1 MKSLL
6 ASAVLVLSTVASATT
21 NQLPKDSIALTL
33 LSEGQVTV
41 ESRMPNCPKPI
52 MCEPA
57 TMLTIKFTLPGCM
70 DKLGPVTIK
79 DTGFTADGKKK
90 FVVTAYNIN
99 NEASKYTK
107 CFRAPIGVATQVIG
121 MGFMSNDSVEV
132 EFTNYTVRTETL

>member
-6 ASAVLVLSTVASATT
+6 ASTVFVLSTVASAATY
-21 NQLPKDSIALTL
+21 QLPKDSTALTL
-33 LSEGQVTV
+33 LPEGQVTV
-41 ESRMPNCPKPI
+41 ETHMPNCPKPA

-57 TMLTIKFTLPGCM
+57 AILTIKFTLNGCM

-79 DTGFTADGKKK
+79 ETGFTAEGKKK

-107 CFRAPIGVATQVIG
+107 CFRAPIGIATQVIG

>member
-6 ASAVLVLSTVASATT
+6 ALTVLVLSTVASATT
-21 NQLPKDSIALTL
+21 QLPKDSIALTIL
-33 LSEGQVTV
+33 PEGKVTV
-41 ESRMPNCPKPI
+41 ETYMPNCPKPA

-57 TMLTIKFTLPGCM
+57 AILKITFTLQGCM

-79 DTGFTADGKKK
+79 ETGVTADGKMK

-107 CFRAPIGVATQVIG
+107 CVRAPIGVATKVIG
-121 MGFMSNDSVEV
+121 MGFLSNDSVEV
-132 EFTNYTVRTETL
+132 EFTNHSVKTETF